1 MRLRDLLNRSPEM
14 SINDVFPHCLTE
26 IKKLGLRNINKVL
39 FGTLNINSL
48 PKKFDQLREIVLKH
62 VDVLVVTE
70 TKLDDTLPNVSVFSN
85 WVLCAL

>member
-14 SINDVFPHCLTE
+14 SINDVFSHCLTE
-26 IKKLGLRNINKVL
+26 IKKLRLRNINKVL

>member
-14 SINDVFPHCLTE
+14 SINDVFLHCLTE
-26 IKKLGLRNINKVL
+26 IKKLRLRNINKVL

>member
-26 IKKLGLRNINKVL
+26 IKKLRLRNINKVL

-70 TKLDDTLPNVSVFSN
+70 TKLDDTLPNVSVFST